1 MAVQISI
8 IGSITVRLKPKTPSY
23 RKVGGKQNKYTYDF
37 RPDSVSTTG
46 VGKADPEIT
55 KNYPIDRYGVNRL
68 TSSNGPTIGAYEF
81 VQEETEDSNE

>member
-1 MAVQISI
+1 MISGQIPY
-8 IGSITVRLKPKTPSY
+8 RLPESE
-23 RKVGGKQNKYTYDF
+23 KQ
-37 RPDSVSTTG
+37 
-46 VGKADPEIT
+46 

>member
-1 MAVQISI
+1 M
-8 IGSITVRLKPKTPSY
+8 GLKTDPS
-23 RKVGGKQNKYTYDF
+23 YDF